1 MKLVR
6 MHIHSAPG
14 CGGLLDGLKLQFR
27 QMLAGPSRL
36 PFAPLCLIG
45 ANGAGKSQFLQV
57 VAEVFQSLIHA
68 VAADEERNDGNP
80 GNLFE
85 IEYLIQRGKSEPA
98 WVRASR
104 GAKKG
109 IKMEVFNGEDWL
121 VCDLTE
127 KETRQLLPCKVVG
140 YTSGANETLSLPFIL
155 SRSGYAADVAKQAI
169 ETPTSDVSISDP
181 ALMAIDYGT
190 HLEVLVANL
199 LLSEAAQ
206 RKALLVDA
214 KLGDLNT
221 FRCVV
226 QLGHAKAPTG
236 GVKLTHELAG
246 FITQLRRCSTCNSFD
261 PDSKTHTFDF
271 YVSDETRKAF
281 KYFWSSALLLY
292 SAFHKLAMLNDLA
305 ISRKIRKRFERETKQ
320 QKFATRLPEPQDE
333 EKVFRF
339 EEVTFSARTK
349 GKVVDYVSLSDG
361 EHQLAQ
367 LLGTMSMISFAD
379 VLFLLDEPES
389 HFNPQWR
396 VKFLSNLLQLPT
408 AGGKRNKDSSAA
420 RQDCVLTTH
429 SPFVPS
435 DMPRDNV
442 FVFSKDGNTS
452 KVRVRH
458 PNIETFG
465 ATFDGILSDCF
476 DIAPPMS
483 DVPKAMITTLLASQD
498 PGAIERGMAT
508 LGDSVDKVMLADR
521 LRRLIKLQG
530 V

>member
-1 MKLVR
+1 MKLIR
-6 MHIHSAPG
+6 IHIDSAPG
-14 CGGLLDGLKLQFR
+14 CGGLLDGLDLQFR
-27 QMLAGPSRL
+27 QMLVGPSRL
-36 PFAPLCLIG
+36 PFAPICLVG

-57 VAEVFQSLIHA
+57 VAEIFQSLIHA
-68 VAADEERNDGNP
+68 VAPIEERNDGNP
-80 GNLFE
+80 GILFE
-85 IEYLIQRGKSEPA
+85 VQYLIQGGKSEPTL
-98 WVRASR
+98 VRASR
-104 GAKKG
+104 SAKKG
-109 IKMEVFNGEDWL
+109 IKIEVSEDEEWL
-121 VCDLTE
+121 VCDLAK

-140 YTSGANETLSLPFIL
+140 YTSGANETLSLPFLL

-169 ETPTSDVSISDP
+169 EAPMSDAAISDP
-181 ALMAIDYGT
+181 TLMSIDYGT

-199 LLSEAAQ
+199 LLGETIQ
-206 RKALLVDA
+206 RNALLADA
-214 KLGDLNT
+214 KLGELNT

-236 GVKLTHELAG
+236 GVKLTRELAG
-246 FITQLRRCSTCNSFD
+246 FIDQLQRCSTCNAFD
-261 PDSKTHTFDF
+261 PDSKTYTFDF
-271 YVSDETRKAF
+271 YVGDETRKAF
-281 KYFWSSALLLY
+281 KYFWSSALSLY

-305 ISRKIRKRFERETKQ
+305 ISRKIRKRFQKETKQ

-339 EEVTFSARTK
+339 EEVTFSVRTK

-396 VKFLSNLLQLPT
+396 VKFLSNILQLPT
-408 AGGKRNKDSSAA
+408 AGGKRSKNSNAA

-442 FVFSKDGNTS
+442 FVFSKVGSPS
-452 KVRVRH
+452 KVTVRH

-476 DIAPPMS
+476 GIAPPMS
-483 DVPKAMITTLLASQD
+483 DVPRVMITTLLSSKD
-498 PGAIERGMAT
+498 PEAIERGMAT

-521 LRRLIKLQG
+521 LRQLIKLKG
-530 V
+530 A